1 MSIAKVIELSAE
13 SKKSFDDAIASG
25 VARATKT
32 VKDVQGAWVKSMK
45 VDVSNGKIVNYRV
58 VMKVTFVLND

>member
-45 VDVSNGKIVNYRV
+45 VDVANGKIVNYRV
-58 VMKVTFVLND
+58 GMKVTFVLHD

>member
-45 VDVSNGKIVNYRV
+45 VDVANGKIVNYRV
-58 VMKVTFVLND
+58 VMKVTFVLHD

>member
-45 VDVSNGKIVNYRV
+45 VDVANGKIVNYRV